1 MLTQL
6 PSVPSL
12 IPRSRATSAMG
23 LPVSSTIC
31 TASALNCGLNLRR
44 CSGMDRS
51 SQHRVTVQDRW
62 YTPAAPPQPQEARRW
77 LTAAAEAGHSDAQE
91 RLGVLLKTQ
100 APPQPAEARRWL
112 TAAAQEDADAG

>member
-1 MLTQL
+1 MLSQL
-6 PSVPSL
+6 PRVPSL

-51 SQHRVTVQDRW
+51 SQQRVTVQDRW
-62 YTPAAPPQPQEARRW
+62 YTPSRNADADNG
-77 LTAAAEAGHSDAQE
+77 LTLA
-91 RLGVLLKTQ
+91 LKTVSG
-100 APPQPAEARRWL
+100 
-112 TAAAQEDADAG
+112 AGA